1 MGCVTDLDFE
11 MRVLGPERRMA
22 GGVCG
27 VLDSG
32 VDEPEAADE
41 LMSGDD
47 GNGDVEGLYPYDV
60 NLLYIVS

>member
-1 MGCVTDLDFE
+1 